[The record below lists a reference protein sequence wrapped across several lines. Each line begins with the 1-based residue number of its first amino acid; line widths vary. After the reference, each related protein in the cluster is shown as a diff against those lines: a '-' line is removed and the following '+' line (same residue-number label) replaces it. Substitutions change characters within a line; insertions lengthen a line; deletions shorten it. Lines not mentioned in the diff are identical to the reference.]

1 MYVYA
6 VYCKWLHD
14 AATALLP
21 STQHPLSLSLFDS
34 LTAAYSQSHSQ
45 VQFTLGSHHHV
56 VYLYINASEERK
68 KQNEI
73 LYV

>member
-1 MYVYA
+1 MLCIANGYMMRQRHCY
-6 VYCKWLHD
+6 LRR
-14 AATALLP
+14 
-21 STQHPLSLSLFDS
+21 STLSLSLFDS

-68 KQNEI
+68 KKQNEI